1 MLGSGGYPSRRCVAH
16 VSLVSSQLIIVVHIL
31 HLTTLYSALYF
42 RNCAMLTPPDILVSL
57 YAISDISKILTCL
70 NCLNYV
76 LSDLSV
82 YRSFSPFRL
91 NFSNIL

>member
-1 MLGSGGYPSRRCVAH
+1 MSRYIEGQTPDVEDGTKASDIRLPLELHQA
-16 VSLVSSQLIIVVHIL
+16 IIDEL
-31 HLTTLYSALYF
+31 H
-42 RNCAMLTPPDILVSL
+42 
-57 YAISDISKILTCL
+57 DISKILTCL